1 MWFKKKLKP
10 RASFPIG
17 GYALDMMLSE
27 MSQLHEFSPSEYEV
41 MGSQFVGEK
50 IYHAP
55 KVEFVG
61 RPWNLTLGAVQGKLY
76 KIAPFLE
83 LKDKTEASDAA
94 FRALTFCN
102 EQLGKP
108 AEQRTGLFVWDT
120 TDGNVILQTDEARN
134 GFAVNLFLTARSARE
149 FQRLA

>member
-1 MWFKKKLKP
+1 MTP
-10 RASFPIG
+10 
-17 GYALDMMLSE
+17 
-27 MSQLHEFSPSEYEV
+27 LHEFSSSEYED
-41 MGSQFVGEK
+41 MGRQFVGEK

-55 KVEFVG
+55 KIEFVG

-83 LKDKTEASDAA
+83 LKDKTEASEAA

-108 AEQRTGLFVWDT
+108 AEQRTGLFVW
-120 TDGNVILQTDEARN
+120 IR
-134 GFAVNLFLTARSARE
+134 LTAMSSFKLMKQKTVRRKFVSHS
-149 FQRLA
+149 